1 MPILDLFW
9 TMLVFFLFFAWLMLL
24 FRVFVDI
31 FRNDTSGFSKAIWS
45 LFVIILPLLGT
56 LIYLI
61 AEGKGM
67 AERDLA
73 AMTAAENAQRE
84 YIQSVAGGGGGA
96 SSADEL
102 AKLGNLKAQGVISEE
117 EFAAQKAKLLA

>member
-1 MPILDLFW
+1 MPLLDLFW
-9 TMLVFFLFFAWLMLL
+9 TMLVFFLFVAWLMLL
-24 FRVFVDI
+24 FRVFIDI
-31 FRNDTSGFSKAIWS
+31 FRRDTSGWTKAFWS

-73 AMTAAENAQRE
+73 AMTAAEQAQRE
-84 YIQSVAGGGGGA
+84 YIQNVAGGAGA

-102 AKLGNLKAQGVISEE
+102 AKLGTLKAQGVISEE
-117 EFAAQKAKLLA
+117 EFAAQKAKLLS

>member
-9 TMLVFFLFFAWLMLL
+9 TMLVFFLFFAWLILL
-24 FRVFVDI
+24 FRVFTDI
-31 FRNDTSGFSKAIWS
+31 FRKDSSGWTKAIWC
-45 LFVIILPLLGT
+45 LFIIILPLFGT

-61 AEGKGM
+61 AEGGDM
-67 AERDLA
+67 ARRDVESMA
-73 AMTAAENAQRE
+73 AMESAQKE
-84 YIQSVAGGGGGA
+84 YIQSVAGTGV

-102 AKLGNLKAQGVISEE
+102 AKLGDLKAKGVLSEE

>member
-24 FRVFVDI
+24 FRVFTDI
-31 FRNDTSGFSKAIWS
+31 FRKEASGFSKAIWC
-45 LFVIILPLLGT
+45 LFVIVLPLLGT

-61 AEGKGM
+61 AEGGDM
-67 AERDLA
+67 ARRDVESMA
-73 AMTAAENAQRE
+73 AMEKAQKE
-84 YIQSVAGGGGGA
+84 YIQSVAGGGA

-102 AKLGNLKAQGVISEE
+102 AKLGDLKAKGVISEE
-117 EFAAQKAKLLA
+117 EFAAQKAKLLS